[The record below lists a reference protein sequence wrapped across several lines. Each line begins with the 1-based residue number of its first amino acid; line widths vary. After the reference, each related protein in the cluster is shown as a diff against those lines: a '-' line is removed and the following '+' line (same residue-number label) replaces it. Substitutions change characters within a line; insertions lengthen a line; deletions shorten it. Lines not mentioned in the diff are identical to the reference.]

1 MVKTLTY
8 ENLTLLPSI
17 QGVTIIGDKTF
28 EDYGLVPLSVEDV
41 EEIMLEVFGY
51 IL

>member
-1 MVKTLTY
+1 MEY
-8 ENLTLLPSI
+8 ESLTLIPVLN
-17 QGVTIIGDKTF
+17 GTTIIGDKTF